1 MQLSQKWSGKKE
13 RKKKLQKKRQFGV
26 IRWRTWTNDK
36 LIWRLIA
43 GGGRLI
49 ECRTRFSSPLKQSG
63 DANAVAGVDV
73 HICVKADADAGCG
86 SFLGTEN
93 KSDQAGPV

>member
-1 MQLSQKWSGKKE
+1 
-13 RKKKLQKKRQFGV
+13 
-26 IRWRTWTNDK
+26 
-36 LIWRLIA
+36 
-43 GGGRLI
+43 
-49 ECRTRFSSPLKQSG
+49 LKQSG